1 MQRRE
6 KRPLNCWRHSHVLG
20 AYLRKILP
28 QKKEK
33 NQTLIGNFDQEIGE
47 IVQIDSCSSMC
58 IVIMQQAFII
68 WWYQALMFEFP
79 WFYFQWMTLTL
90 IQLLCY
96 SWDWIVPFFFFKELS
111 TNGYANDKKI
121 HRNCTTNLDY
131 TLYIESQYV
140 NILHIEI
147 PVSISTLPQK
157 KVNATIRFIFHI
169 SNSFN
174 YSSMFQKS
182 RRISLS
188 NH

>member
-96 SWDWIVPFFFFKELS
+96 SWDWIVPFFLLWRIINQWLCQWWKDSWKLYNKFGLHFIYRITICKHFTYRDTSKHFNPSSKDFLS
-111 TNGYANDKKI
+111 
-121 HRNCTTNLDY
+121 
-131 TLYIESQYV
+131 
-140 NILHIEI
+140 
-147 PVSISTLPQK
+147 
-157 KVNATIRFIFHI
+157 
-169 SNSFN
+169 
-174 YSSMFQKS
+174 
-182 RRISLS
+182 
-188 NH
+188 